1 MRIVGSILPWPEL
14 ELLLLLLAGLLLMM
28 LLDCWANP
36 SPATI
41 YALLGP
47 SKLRI
52 KRANFALHL
61 MMKCSK

>member
-14 ELLLLLLAGLLLMM
+14 ELLLLAGLPLMM

-36 SPATI
+36 SLATI

-61 MMKCSK
+61 MMKCPK